1 MANLNFNRVIMAG
14 RLCADPELKTTQSGI
29 SVCTVNVAVNRPY
42 SKDGAEKQAD
52 FFTATFWRTNAETL
66 SKFFRKGSSVMFEGS
81 LQTRTWEK
89 DGQKHYATEILVD
102 RLYFVDSKNESGA
115 SYSPAGTAN
124 AATGG
129 STYPQTNAAPQGG
142 TYIPQDYMTPPPAQ
156 FEDVTDEEE
165 LPF

>member
-14 RLCADPELKTTQSGI
+14 RLCGDPELKTTQSGI

-42 SKDGAEKQAD
+42 SKDNAEKQAD
-52 FFTATFWRTNAETL
+52 FFSATFWRTNAETL
-66 SKFFRKGSSVMFEGS
+66 SKFFRKGSSVMFEGT

-102 RLYFVDSKNESGA
+102 RLYFVDSKNETGA
-115 SYSPAGTAN
+115 SYSPAATSN
-124 AATGG
+124 AA
-129 STYPQTNAAPQGG
+129 QQNN
-142 TYIPQDYMTPPPAQ
+142 YIPQSYAVPAAPT
-156 FEDVTDEEE
+156 EVLADEED

>member
-14 RLCADPELKTTQSGI
+14 RLCGDPELKTTQSGV

-42 SKDGAEKQAD
+42 SKDNAEKQAD

-66 SKFFRKGSSVMFEGS
+66 SKFFRKGSSVMFEGA

-102 RLYFVDSKNESGA
+102 RLYFVDSKNEAGA
-115 SYSPAGTAN
+115 VYSPAG
-124 AATGG
+124 
-129 STYPQTNAAPQGG
+129 QTNAVHAN
-142 TYIPQDYMTPPPAQ
+142 TYIPQDYVAPQAPTEVL
-156 FEDVTDEEE
+156 EDGEE

>member
-14 RLCADPELKTTQSGI
+14 RLCGDPELKTTQSGI

-42 SKDGAEKQAD
+42 SKDNAEKQAD

-66 SKFFRKGSSVMFEGS
+66 SKFFRKGSSVLFEGT

-115 SYSPAGTAN
+115 STSPAGQPNTA
-124 AATGG
+124 
-129 STYPQTNAAPQGG
+129 QVG
-142 TYIPQDYMTPPPAQ
+142 TYIPDAYVAPAAPS
-156 FEDVTDEEE
+156 EVLEGEEE